1 MANESITDDLVRDF
15 FKTNQLFKDKK
26 VIIEKQS
33 TKNKKIDKLLKN
45 ASKSGSG
52 KGYPDLIIQYKQN
65 PDFLIVIESKADI
78 LKHKSNTLDKYK
90 DYAVDGVL
98 LYSSFLSKE
107 FDVLAIAVSG
117 QEKEKLE
124 ISHFLQLKNTKE
136 AYSIFSNDKLLDLQ
150 DYENGY
156 KTDERKFNQDFQ
168 ELLKYS
174 KTLNDK
180 LHTLK
185 VKESER
191 SLLISG
197 TLIALTDKAFCS
209 SYKLKNPSSLANYL
223 IATIE
228 EKLTEVQNEH
238 IKNIISS
245 YSFIKNHTIL
255 SVKENELRDIID
267 QIDQKINNF
276 IKTYKYFDTLGQ
288 FYIEFLRYANNDK
301 GLGIVLTP
309 PHITELFCDI
319 ANINKDSIV
328 LDTCTGTGGFLI
340 SAMQKMI
347 IDASGDKEKELEIK
361 SKQIIG
367 VELQH
372 DIFSLVCSNMYI
384 HGDGRSNLI
393 KGSCFDHKTKEEI
406 GQYKPNIGL
415 LNPPY
420 KVKKDDIE
428 ELEFIL
434 NNLEQLLK
442 GSLCVAI
449 IPTSC
454 VLADSGIGLELK
466 EKLLKNHTLE
476 AVFSMPNELFYNS
489 KVSVATCV
497 VVFRAKE
504 KHPHEYKTYFAIWN
518 NDGFVKAKN
527 IGRVDTLNKFQNI
540 KNFWL
545 NNYKNKDEIIGHS
558 IKKVINY
565 KNEWIAEAYIAIDYQ
580 KTKKKDFENYIFN
593 YVGNLFLL
601 KYIDNIKKDS
611 ILNKNLEL
619 HNKNF
624 MYFNLTGVNGLFNIQ
639 KGERLNKNKRINGT
653 IPLLTSTSLNNGI
666 SNFIDYE
673 TFKDKKKV
681 FENKITIDMLSN
693 VFYHQYTY
701 FSDDNIHTLI
711 LKDKYKKYN
720 NQYVLLFIAALLQN
734 ISIRYNY
741 GRQVRLKR
749 LENETIALPINQNGT
764 IDWQFMEDYIKT
776 LPYSI
781 NLKIEANET

>member
-1 MANESITDDLVRDF
+1 MVNESITDDLVRDF
-15 FKTNQLFKDKK
+15 FKTNQIYKDNKI
-26 VIIEKQS
+26 IIEKQS
-33 TKNKKIDKLLKN
+33 TTNKKIDKLLKN
-45 ASKSGSG
+45 ASKSGDG
-52 KGYPDLIIQYKQN
+52 KGYPDLIIQYKNN
-65 PDFLIVIESKADI
+65 PNFIIVIESKANI
-78 LKHKSNTLDKYK
+78 LKHKSDKLDKYK
-90 DYAVDGVL
+90 DYAIDGVL

-107 FDVLAIAVSG
+107 YDVLAIAVSG
-117 QEKEKLE
+117 QEKNKLK

-136 AYSIFSNDKLLDLQ
+136 AYPIFKDDKLLDLE

-197 TLIALTDKAFCS
+197 TLIALTDKAFCT
-209 SYKLKNPSSLANYL
+209 SYKLKNPQSLSKYL
-223 IATIE
+223 ISTIE
-228 EKLTEVQNEH
+228 EKLMEVQNGH
-238 IKNIISS
+238 IENIISS

-267 QIDQKINNF
+267 EIDEKINNF

-309 PHITELFCDI
+309 PHITELFCEI
-319 ANINKDSIV
+319 VNINKDSIV

-347 IDASGDKEKELEIK
+347 IDASGDKQKELEIK

-393 KGSCFDHKTKEEI
+393 KGSCFDEEVTKEI
-406 GQYKPNIGL
+406 KQYKPNVGF

-434 NNLEQLLK
+434 NNLEQLEK

-454 VLADSGIGLELK
+454 VLSDSGEGLILK

-489 KVSVATCV
+489 KVSVATCII
-497 VVFRAKE
+497 VFKAKE
-504 KHPHEYKTYFAIWN
+504 KHPKNYKTYFAIWN
-518 NDGFVKAKN
+518 DDGFTKVKN
-527 IGRVDTLNKFQNI
+527 IGRIDTLNKFQTI
-540 KNFWL
+540 KEFWL
-545 NNYKNKDEIIGHS
+545 TNYQNKDEVIGHS
-558 IKKVINY
+558 VKQIVDY
-565 KNEWIAEAYIAIDYQ
+565 KDEWIAEAYITIDYK
-580 KTKKKDFENYIFN
+580 KTKKEDFEKFIFN
-593 YVGNLFLL
+593 YVGNMFLL
-601 KYIDNIKKDS
+601 KHIETIEQGSISNTKVELDKK
-611 ILNKNLEL
+611 EF
-619 HNKNF
+619 H
-624 MYFNLTGVNGLFNIQ
+624 YFNLTGKTGLFDIQ
-639 KGERLNKNKRINGT
+639 KGERLNKTQRLEGN
-653 IPLLTSTSLNNGI
+653 IPMLTSTSLNNGI
-666 SNFIDYE
+666 SNFIDYD
-673 TFKDKKKV
+673 TFQDKKKI
-681 FENKITIDMLSN
+681 FKNKITIDMLSN
-693 VFYHQYTY
+693 VFYHDYNY
-701 FSDDNIHTLI
+701 FSDDNIHTLV
-711 LKDKYKKYN
+711 LKQKYKKYEN
-720 NQYVLLFIAALLQN
+720 KYILIFIATILQN
-734 ISIRYNY
+734 ISLRYNY

-749 LENETIALPINQNGT
+749 LQNETIALPIDKNGE
-764 IDWQFMEDYIKT
+764 IDWDFMENYIQS
-776 LPYSI
+776 LAYSS
-781 NLKIEANET
+781 NL

>member
-15 FKTNQLFKDKK
+15 FKTNKIYEDNKI
-26 VIIEKQS
+26 IIEKQQS
-33 TKNKKIDKLLKN
+33 LTNKKIDKLLKN
-45 ASKSGSG
+45 ASKSGNG
-52 KGYPDLIIQYKQN
+52 KGYPDLIIQYKEN
-65 PDFLIVIESKADI
+65 PNFIIVVESKADI
-78 LKHKSNTLDKYK
+78 LKHKSDKLDKYK

-107 FDVLAIAVSG
+107 YDVLAIAVSG
-117 QEKEKLE
+117 QEKDKLK
-124 ISHFLQLKNTKE
+124 ISHFLQLKNTKV
-136 AYSIFSNDKLLDLQ
+136 AYPIFRDDKLLDLA

-209 SYKLKNPSSLANYL
+209 SYKLKNPKSLANYL
-223 IATIE
+223 ITTIE
-228 EKLTEVQNEH
+228 EKLIEVQNEH

-267 QIDQKINNF
+267 EIDEKINNF

-309 PHITELFCDI
+309 PHITELFCEI
-319 ANINKDSIV
+319 ANINKDSVV

-347 IDASGDKEKELEIK
+347 IDASGDKQKELEIK
-361 SKQIIG
+361 SKQIVG

-393 KGSCFDHKTKEEI
+393 KGSCFDGEVKKEI
-406 GQYKPNIGL
+406 KQYKPNVGF

-434 NNLEQLLK
+434 NNLEQLEK

-454 VLADSGIGLELK
+454 VLADSGEGLILK
-466 EKLLKNHTLE
+466 EKLLNNHTLE

-497 VVFRAKE
+497 IVFKAKE
-504 KHPHEYKTYFAIWN
+504 KHPKNYKTYFAIWN
-518 NDGFVKAKN
+518 NDGFTKVKN
-527 IGRVDTLNKFQNI
+527 IGRVDTLNKFQKI
-540 KNFWL
+540 KEFWL
-545 NNYKNKDEIIGHS
+545 TNYQNKDEVIGHS
-558 IKKVINY
+558 IKQIVNY
-565 KNEWIAEAYIAIDYQ
+565 RDEWIAEAYITIDYK
-580 KTKKKDFENYIFN
+580 KTKKEDFEKFIFN
-593 YVGNLFLL
+593 YVGNMFLL
-601 KYIDNIKKDS
+601 RHINTIKQSS
-611 ILNKNLEL
+611 ILNTVLEL
-619 HNKNF
+619 NKKEF
-624 MYFNLTGVNGLFNIQ
+624 HYFNLTGKTGLFNIF
-639 KGERLNKNKRINGT
+639 KGERLNKTERLEGN
-653 IPLLTSTSLNNGI
+653 IPMLTSTSLNNGI

-673 TFKDKKKV
+673 TFKDKKKI
-681 FENKITIDMLSN
+681 FKNKITIDMLSN
-693 VFYHQYTY
+693 VFYHSYNY
-701 FSDDNIHTLI
+701 FSDDNIHTLV
-711 LKDKYKKYN
+711 LKEKYKKYEN
-720 NQYVLLFIAALLQN
+720 KYTLIFIATILQN
-734 ISIRYNY
+734 ISLRYNY

-749 LENETIALPINQNGT
+749 LQNETIALPLNKNNE
-764 IDWQFMEDYIKT
+764 IDWQFMEDNIKS
-776 LPYSI
+776 LPYSS
-781 NLKIEANET
+781 NL

>member
-1 MANESITDDLVRDF
+1 MANESITDDLIRDF
-15 FKTNQLFKDKK
+15 FKTNQLYKNDE
-26 VIIEKQS
+26 VIIEKKS
-33 TKNKKIDKLLKN
+33 TETKKIDKLLKN
-45 ASKSGSG
+45 ASKSGIG

-65 PDFLIVIESKADI
+65 PNFIIVIESKADI
-78 LKHKSNTLDKYK
+78 KKHKSKTLDKYK

-107 FDVLAIAVSG
+107 YDVLAIAVSG
-117 QEKEKLE
+117 QEKDKLK

-136 AYSIFSNDKLLDLQ
+136 AYTIFKDDKLFDLS

-197 TLIALTDKAFCS
+197 TLIALTDKAFCN
-209 SYKLKNPSSLANYL
+209 SYRLKNPKSLAKYL
-223 IATIE
+223 ITTIE

-245 YSFIKNHTIL
+245 YSFIENHTIL

-267 QIDQKINNF
+267 QIDEKINNF

-309 PHITELFCDI
+309 PHITELFCEI

-347 IDASGDKEKELEIK
+347 IDASGDKQKELEIK

-367 VELQH
+367 IELQH

-384 HGDGRSNLI
+384 HGDGRSNLV
-393 KGSCFDHKTKEEI
+393 KGSCFDKQTKEEI
-406 GQYKPNIGL
+406 KTYQPNVGF

-434 NNLEQLLK
+434 NNLEQLQK

-449 IPTSC
+449 IPMRC
-454 VLADSGIGLELK
+454 AMYNKGIGLDLK
-466 EKLLKNHTLE
+466 TKLLNNHTLE
-476 AVFSMPNELFYNS
+476 AVFSMPDELFHNS
-489 KVSVATCV
+489 NVAV
-497 VVFRAKE
+497 VTAIMVFRAKE
-504 KHPHEYKTYFAIWN
+504 KHPHNYKTYFGYWKD
-518 NDGFVKAKN
+518 DGFIKIKN
-527 IGRVDTLNKFQNI
+527 IGRTDFYNKWESI
-540 KNFWL
+540 KNHWL
-545 NNYKNKDEIIGHS
+545 ENYRNKDEIVGHS
-558 IKKVINY
+558 IKKSI
-565 KNEWIAEAYIAIDYQ
+565 KPHNEWCAEAYINTNYN
-580 KTKKKDFENYIFN
+580 TLSEENFVKNIKQYLTYIFN
-593 YVGNLFLL
+593 RSNNISLSIKPKKTSFVELNTKDWKTF
-601 KYIDNIKKDS
+601 KYTDIFRISKGKRLTKKDQS
-611 ILNKNLEL
+611 
-619 HNKNF
+619 
-624 MYFNLTGVNGLFNIQ
+624 NGNY
-639 KGERLNKNKRINGT
+639 
-653 IPLLTSTSLNNGI
+653 PYVSSSSLNNGI
-666 SNFIDYE
+666 DNLIGNGYTDRNCL
-673 TFKDKKKV
+673 TFACYGSIGEV
-681 FENKITIDMLSN
+681 FYQDEQVWVSDNAN
-693 VFYHQYTY
+693 VFY
-701 FSDDNIHTLI
+701 
-711 LKDKYKKYN
+711 LKDREFNSYIALFL
-720 NQYVLLFIAALLQN
+720 VTLL
-734 ISIRYNY
+734 
-741 GRQVRLKR
+741 R
-749 LENETIALPINQNGT
+749 LEQFRFSYGMTGKKERLEKFKIKLPIDKDGKP
-764 IDWQFMEDYIKT
+764 DWQFMEDYIRS
-776 LPYSI
+776 LPYSS
-781 NLKIEANET
+781 NL

>member
-1 MANESITDDLVRDF
+1 MANESITDDLIRDF
-15 FKTNQLFKDKK
+15 FKTNQLYKNDE

-33 TKNKKIDKLLKN
+33 TETKKIDKLLKN
-45 ASKSGSG
+45 ASKSGIG

-65 PDFLIVIESKADI
+65 PNFIIVIESKADI
-78 LKHKSNTLDKYK
+78 KKHKSKTLDKYK

-107 FDVLAIAVSG
+107 YDVLAIAVSG
-117 QEKEKLE
+117 QEKNKLK

-136 AYSIFSNDKLLDLQ
+136 AYTIFKDDKLFDLS

-197 TLIALTDKAFCS
+197 TLIALTDKAFCN
-209 SYKLKNPSSLANYL
+209 SYRLKNPKSLAKYL
-223 IATIE
+223 ITTIE

-245 YSFIKNHTIL
+245 YSFIENHTIL
-255 SVKENELRDIID
+255 SVKESELRDIID
-267 QIDQKINNF
+267 EIDDKINNF

-309 PHITELFCDI
+309 PHITELFCEI
-319 ANINKDSIV
+319 ANVNKDSVV

-347 IDASGDKEKELEIK
+347 VDASGDKEKEIAIK

-393 KGSCFDHKTKEEI
+393 KGSCFDGMVKNKI
-406 GQYKPNIGL
+406 KQYHPNVGF

-420 KVKKDDIE
+420 KVKKNDIE
-428 ELEFIL
+428 ELEFVL
-434 NNLEQLLK
+434 NNLEQLEK

-454 VLADSGIGLELK
+454 LLSDSGDGLLLK
-466 EKLLKNHTLE
+466 EKLLKRHTLE

-489 KVSVATCV
+489 KVSVSTCI
-497 VVFRAKE
+497 VVFKAKE
-504 KHPHEYKTYFAIWN
+504 KHLQNYKTYFAIWN
-518 NDGFVKAKN
+518 NDGFSKVKN
-527 IGRVDTLNKFQNI
+527 IGRVDTLNQFNKI
-540 KNFWL
+540 KEFWL
-545 NNYKNKDEIIGHS
+545 SNYKNKDEVIGHS
-558 IKKVINY
+558 VKKEITC
-565 KNEWIAEAYIAIDYQ
+565 KDEWIAEAYITIDYQ
-580 KTKKKDFENYIFN
+580 KIKKEDFEKFIFN
-593 YVGNLFLL
+593 YVGNMFLL
-601 KYIDNIKKDS
+601 NHIDEIKKDS
-611 ILNKNLEL
+611 VHKIEL
-619 HNKNF
+619 KREEYK
-624 MYFNLTGVNGLFNIQ
+624 YFNLTGKDGLFDIY
-639 KGERLNKNKRINGT
+639 KGERLNKNERVHGD

-673 TFKDKKKV
+673 TFKDSKKL

-693 VFYHQYTY
+693 VFYHGYDY
-701 FSDDNIHTLI
+701 FSDDNIHTLV
-711 LKDKYKKYN
+711 LKDKYKEYENKYCLI
-720 NQYVLLFIAALLQN
+720 YIATILRN
-734 ISIRYNY
+734 ISTRYNY

-749 LENETIALPINQNGT
+749 LQNETIALPVDMQGNP
-764 IDWQFMEDYIKT
+764 DWKFMEDYIKS
-776 LPYSI
+776 LPYSS
-781 NLKIEANET
+781 NL